1 MEQYDLE
8 ALLRDFDSGEASG
21 LNVVRPVA
29 IFITRSAALA
39 YAEKQYGAWRA
50 KGIRVQ
56 VATEKDWECIK

>member
-1 MEQYDLE
+1 MTIKSKKQEWK
-8 ALLRDFDSGEASG
+8 AH
-21 LNVVRPVA
+21 VVILPSYCPVA

-39 YAEKQYGAWRA
+39 YAEKQYGEWRA